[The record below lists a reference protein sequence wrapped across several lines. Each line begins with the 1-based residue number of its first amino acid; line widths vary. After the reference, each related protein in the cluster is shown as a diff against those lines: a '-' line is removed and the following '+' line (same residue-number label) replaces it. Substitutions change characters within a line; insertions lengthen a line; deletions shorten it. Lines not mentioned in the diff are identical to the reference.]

1 MVFLFSLIE
10 HAPLVGDGADESA
23 LGDVLL
29 FSNLVHWRA
38 HVDVLGPRPLRSAIV
53 EGRE

>member
-38 HVDVLGPRPLRSAIV
+38 HVDVLGP
-53 EGRE
+53 